1 MAKHITQK
9 LIKLQEFTNS
19 GRSQQPT
26 PVTDRISRKTTRK
39 DIEERNKTENILGHK
54 TYLRTLKRT
63 RIT

>member
-26 PVTDRISRKTTRK
+26 PVTDRISRKTIHK
-39 DIEERNKTENILGHK
+39 DTEERNRQKIFWDIK
-54 TYLRTLKRT
+54 RYLRTLKRT